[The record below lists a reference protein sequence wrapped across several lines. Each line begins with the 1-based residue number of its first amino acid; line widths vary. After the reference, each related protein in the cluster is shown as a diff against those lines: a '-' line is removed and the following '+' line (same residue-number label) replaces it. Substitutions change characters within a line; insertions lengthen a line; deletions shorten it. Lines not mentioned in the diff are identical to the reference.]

1 VSFLFPAREKLALA
15 VERKIMSAF
24 DRFQQYR
31 KRMVD
36 RLSAKGVHPS
46 RTVLFP
52 HWVDTGEIFPLEG
65 PNPFRKEL
73 GIQESTSS
81 HSIREAWQEAWPGA
95 AGGRGEPLEAL
106 SRLTIYFCGAGPCRQ
121 MLADKAKDLSNV
133 TLLPVQPAGRLND
146 LLNLADIHLLP
157 QLADAADLV
166 MPSKLTGMLASGR
179 AIVATALPRTQLF
192 EVLQGTGMVTPP
204 GGVDAFVSAL
214 LRLCGV
220 TRLASPAGP
229 GSQKLR
235 SFSFGP
241 RRDSRAI
248 RTVHDDICGI
258 PLPTPEQ
265 SHAQHQEER

>member
-1 VSFLFPAREKLALA
+1 
-15 VERKIMSAF
+15 
-24 DRFQQYR
+24 
-31 KRMVD
+31 
-36 RLSAKGVHPS
+36 
-46 RTVLFP
+46 
-52 HWVDTGEIFPLEG
+52 
-65 PNPFRKEL
+65 
-73 GIQESTSS
+73 
-81 HSIREAWQEAWPGA
+81 
-95 AGGRGEPLEAL
+95 
-106 SRLTIYFCGAGPCRQ
+106 

-192 EVLQGTGMVTPP
+192 EVPARHGDGHST

-214 LRLCGV
+214 LRLV
-220 TRLASPAGP
+220 ESPALRARLGQA
-229 GSQKLR
+229 GEKLR

-248 RTVHDDICGI
+248 RTVHDGHLRH
-258 PLPTPEQ
+258 PLSRRRTVSRAAPRGALTVKEKAIAAGTFGDPLT
-265 SHAQHQEER
+265 R